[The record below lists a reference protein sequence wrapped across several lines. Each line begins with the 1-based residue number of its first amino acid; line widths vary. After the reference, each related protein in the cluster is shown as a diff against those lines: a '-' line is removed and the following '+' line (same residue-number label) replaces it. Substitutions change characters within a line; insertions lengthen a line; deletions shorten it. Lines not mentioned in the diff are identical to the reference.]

1 MMKKLL
7 PFLVFSLGFIT
18 IQAQS
23 STPPAPEEVKK
34 DTVVWKTG
42 GLGGLNFAQSSFT
55 NWAPGG
61 QNSVAGTTGISLFA
75 NFKHGGTTWDNTLD
89 LAYGITELGNDR
101 PRKTDDKIDLSSK
114 YGQYA
119 FKQHWFY
126 SALFN
131 FKSQFDKGYNYPNDS
146 NVVSRFMAPGFFIM
160 ALGMDYKV
168 KDYFSIFIGP
178 LTGKE
183 TVVNAQTLAN
193 QGAFGVTPAT
203 YDSRGYIITYG
214 KRHLE
219 EFGGYFKVAFKKDIM
234 KNVNLQTKVELFS
247 NYLKNPQNVVVN
259 WEAILV
265 MKVNKYIAASIATQV
280 MYDDKINT
288 KILNPDGTIAQN
300 GPRVQIKEVLGVGL
314 SYKF

>member
-1 MMKKLL
+1 MKHFL
-7 PFLVFSLGFIT
+7 PFLIFSLGFMPLM
-18 IQAQS
+18 AQDTTS
-23 STPPAPEEVKK
+23 IVKK
-34 DTVVWKTG
+34 DTTYWKRG
-42 GLGGLNFAQSSFT
+42 GVGNLSFAQSSFT

-61 QNSVAGTTGISLFA
+61 QNSIAGTTAISLFA
-75 NFKHGGTTWDNTLD
+75 NYKRGNSTWDNTLD
-89 LAYGITELGNDR
+89 MAYGKTELGNDR

-119 FKQHWFY
+119 FKQHWYY

-146 NVVSRFMAPGFFIM
+146 NVVSRFMAPGFFVIAM
-160 ALGMDYKV
+160 GMDYKV
-168 KDYFSIFIGP
+168 KDYFSVFIGP

-193 QGAFGVTPAT
+193 AGAYGVTPAT
-203 YDSRGYIITYG
+203 YDARGYIITYG

-219 EFGGYFKVAFKKDIM
+219 EFGGYFKMAYKQDIM
-234 KNVNLQTKVELFS
+234 KNVNFQTKVELFS

-259 WEAILV
+259 WEAMLV

-280 MYDDKINT
+280 MYDDKVNT
-288 KILNPDGTIAQN
+288 KILNSDGTVAQN
-300 GPRVQIKEVLGVGL
+300 GPRVQVKEVLGIGL